1 MRSFLSIG
9 VLFLAC
15 ALGACPALAEEPK
28 SGPWESDG
36 EHSTV
41 GFRIRHIVGYVPGVF
56 ARFSGE
62 VDYDPAAPTRAQFY
76 ILVDSASVHTGVPAR
91 DEHLRSPDFLGVE
104 KFPRIIFASKSVT
117 KGEGNILH
125 VTGDLTIKDVTAE
138 LRVPVRIL
146 GIAEHPFKDKMPDT
160 KVLGLHAEFSINRL
174 DFHVGEA
181 KWTQMG
187 VMGETIDLTID
198 MELLQR

>member
-1 MRSFLSIG
+1 MKSFLCI
-9 VLFLAC
+9 C
-15 ALGACPALAEEPK
+15 AFFTVGILGACPALAAEPR
-28 SGPWESDG
+28 SGAWEIDG

-41 GFRIRHIVGYVPGVF
+41 GFRIRHIVGHVPGVF

-62 VDYDPAAPTRAQFY
+62 VEYDPAAPDRAQFY

-91 DEHLRSPDFLGVE
+91 DEHLRSPDFLDVQ
-104 KFPRIIFASKSVT
+104 KSSRIIFASKSVAR
-117 KGEGNILH
+117 GEGDVLR

-138 LRVPVRIL
+138 ITVPVRVL
-146 GIAEHPFKDKMPDT
+146 GIAEHPFKDRMPDT
-160 KVLGLHAEFSINRL
+160 RVLGLQAQFSINRL

-181 KWTQMG
+181 RWTQMG
-187 VMGETIDLTID
+187 VMGESVDLTID

>member
-1 MRSFLSIG
+1 MKFLLQIG
-9 VLFLAC
+9 ALILAC
-15 ALGACPALAEEPK
+15 AVCACPASAQE
-28 SGPWESDG
+28 SASWEIDS

-62 VDYDPAAPTRAQFY
+62 VEYDPAEPEKAQFY
-76 ILVDSASVHTGVPAR
+76 LLIDSASVHTGVPAR
-91 DEHLRSPDFLGVE
+91 DDHLRSADFLDVARA
-104 KFPRIIFASKSVT
+104 PRIIFAT
-117 KGEGNILH
+117 KRVAQGEGDTLH

-138 LRVPVRIL
+138 ISVPVRIL
-146 GIAEHPFKDKMPDT
+146 GIEEHPFKDKMPGT
-160 KVLGLHAEFSINRL
+160 RVLGLHAEFSINRL

-187 VMGETIDLTID
+187 VMGETIYLTID